1 MRQPTLTDFPAAAHA
16 KAASALEEFSAL
28 ATEYSVLL
36 DVGRA
41 MLSAGNLD
49 GAANAMARGDHV
61 ARMAA
66 ACGRRLAP
74 WREAVE
80 SRQYAGPRLSDL
92 ERRLGTAAVRAAV
105 IVAGAT
111 SVEAICVT
119 KRDEAAAE
127 MGHGIALTA
136 QQIAAGGYRPHIAS
150 PQAFDTHA

>member
-1 MRQPTLTDFPAAAHA
+1 MCQPTLTDFPAAAHA
-16 KAASALEEFSAL
+16 KAASALEEFSTL
-28 ATEYSVLL
+28 TTEYSVLL

-49 GAANAMARGDHV
+49 GAADAMERGDRV
-61 ARMAA
+61 VRMAA

-92 ERRLGTAAVRAAV
+92 ERRLGAAAARAAV

-111 SVEAICVT
+111 SVETVCLG

-127 MGHGIALTA
+127 MGEGIASAA
-136 QQIAAGGYRPHIAS
+136 QRIAAGGYRPRIAS
-150 PQAFDTHA
+150 SQAFDTHA